1 MGTAQLTFEEVV
13 RGGPTGNKFC
23 ACPDFFRIFF
33 LTIVVQ
39 NVVQVPWL
47 LDFGHVTPK
56 VM

>member
-13 RGGPTGNKFC
+13 RGGPTENKFC